1 MGRTPSDN
9 PKKHQVLARL
19 TAAEME
25 VLTAIAHL
33 EGTTPNG
40 LVRRLVEQEIRRMEA
55 DQHVR
60 ADIANRRAYTKKKE
74 GAVVPLAAGRRRRS
88 KSSG

>member
-1 MGRTPSDN
+1 MGRPPSDE

-33 EGTTPNG
+33 ERTTANG
-40 LVRRLVEQEIRRMEA
+40 LVRRLVEQEVRRMEA
-55 DQHVR
+55 DPHVR
-60 ADIANRRAYTKKKE
+60 ADIANRRAYAAQKD
-74 GAVVPLAAGRRRRS
+74 GAVLPMAAGRRRRS
-88 KSSG
+88 KSSE

>member
-1 MGRTPSDN
+1 MGRPRSN
-9 PKKHQVLARL
+9 EPKKHQVLVRL

-40 LVRRLVEQEIRRMEA
+40 LVRRIVAQEVTRMEA
-55 DQHVR
+55 DPHVR
-60 ADIANRRAYTKKKE
+60 ADIANRRAYSEQKD
-74 GAVVPLAAGRRRRS
+74 GAVVPLTAGRRRRS
-88 KSSG
+88 RPAE